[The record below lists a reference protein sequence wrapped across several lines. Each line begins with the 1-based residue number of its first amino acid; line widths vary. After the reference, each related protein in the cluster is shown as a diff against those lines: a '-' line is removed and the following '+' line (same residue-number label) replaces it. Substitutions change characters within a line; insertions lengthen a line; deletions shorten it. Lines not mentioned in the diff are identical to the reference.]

1 MSPPLRPRYAGK
13 YGEAMRLGGEAGA
26 EDGFDFVGRAGA
38 GEEIALAD
46 AAAGIGEE
54 FALRVVLDALGDD
67 FEVQAAGEGDQGAG
81 EAGALGVAGNAGD
94 EPPVDADRAGAKA
107 LQQRQG
113 RITGAEVVDAEA
125 RAAGD

>member
-26 EDGFDFVGRAGA
+26 QDGLDFVGGAGV

-67 FEVQAAGEGDQGAG
+67 LEVQAARESDQGARQ
-81 EAGALGVAGNAGD
+81 AGALGVAGHAGN
-94 EPPVDADRAGAKA
+94 EAPVDADGAG
-107 LQQRQG
+107 
-113 RITGAEVVDAEA
+113 
-125 RAAGD
+125 